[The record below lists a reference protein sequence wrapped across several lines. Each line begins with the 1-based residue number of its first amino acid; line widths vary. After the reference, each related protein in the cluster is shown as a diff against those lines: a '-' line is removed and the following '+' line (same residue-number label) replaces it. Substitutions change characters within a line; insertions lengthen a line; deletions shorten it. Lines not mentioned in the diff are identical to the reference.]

1 MEELI
6 SVQAHSDYKYVQIPA
21 GKLDG
26 RGVGHGGESEADGPG
41 VRQVRGSQQVVA
53 ATETEKGELALGAS
67 DDSDGHLLD
76 LGLQQGHW

>member
-6 SVQAHSDYKYVQIPA
+6 SVQAHSDYKCIQIPA

-26 RGVGHGGESEADGPG
+26 RRVGHGGESEADGPG
-41 VRQVRGSQQVVA
+41 VRQIRENQQVVP
-53 ATETEKGELALGAS
+53 ETEKGELALGAS

-76 LGLQQGHW
+76 LRLQQGHW